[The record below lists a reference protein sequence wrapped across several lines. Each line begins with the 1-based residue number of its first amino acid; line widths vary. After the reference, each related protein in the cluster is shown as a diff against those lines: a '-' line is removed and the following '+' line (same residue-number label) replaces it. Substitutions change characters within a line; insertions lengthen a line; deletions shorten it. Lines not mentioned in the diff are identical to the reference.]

1 MSRHEYAVL
10 MATTLDRLLF
20 GARPYWGPEPGA
32 IHVTAIRAPI
42 DRPFRSLIP
51 LLRGRPGPRMLQNGY
66 VSHNADCVRMAF
78 EGSFVLDGQDY
89 QARRTQPIT
98 LSEGG
103 RALFLS
109 C

>member
-1 MSRHEYAVL
+1 M

-20 GARPYWGPEPGA
+20 GTQPYWGHEPGA
-32 IHVTAIRAPI
+32 IHVTAVRAPI
-42 DRPFRSLIP
+42 DRPFRSLVP
-51 LLRGRPGPRMLQNGY
+51 MLRGRPNSRMLENGY
-66 VSHNADCVRMAF
+66 FSRNANRVRLAF

-89 QARRTQPIT
+89 QARRTRPIQ